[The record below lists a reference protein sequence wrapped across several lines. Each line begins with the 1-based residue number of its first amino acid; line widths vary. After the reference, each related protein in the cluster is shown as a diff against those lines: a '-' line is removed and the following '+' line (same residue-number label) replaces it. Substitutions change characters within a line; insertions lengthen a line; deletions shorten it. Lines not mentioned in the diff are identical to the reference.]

1 MKKTFFFICEWLSTG
16 ISFWIRNEGLYS
28 LPLSVGTPSDPNIW
42 RPFACC
48 HSLYEFI
55 CAYIFRGL
63 DTLESFMSLW
73 LSESFHLLFLRV
85 SWVLRGKELMEIHLG
100 LSIQGVLLCIHY
112 CPGVTLCMCSISC
125 RRRFF
130 WWWLS
135 SLWWL
140 SKTLIYEYSRTF
152 CSTILLLC
160 SLAKQWYFP
169 LVPGLATQRLGKG
182 SISWSGP

>member
-1 MKKTFFFICEWLSTG
+1 MKETNFSHLWVVVNW

-28 LPLSVGTPSDPNIW
+28 FPVSVGTPWDPNLW

-55 CAYIFRGL
+55 CTYIFRAL

-73 LSESFHLLFLRV
+73 LSESFHLLFLSV

-112 CPGVTLCMCSISC
+112 CAGVTLYCSISC

-140 SKTLIYEYSRTF
+140 CKTLIYEYSRTF

-160 SLAKQWYFP
+160 FLAKQWYLIFP
-169 LVPGLATQRLGKG
+169 
-182 SISWSGP
+182 